1 MCNGSNERSR
11 WTNPEAGGAARLP
24 RPLAQHLQN
33 IPRTPAFAGK
43 PARQRPA
50 PVHSVSRWNMVKL
63 FTNILFAWA
72 IYVLIGGEFFNI
84 AGIAIGVFFTVYLM
98 GIKLLNA

>member
-1 MCNGSNERSR
+1 
-11 WTNPEAGGAARLP
+11 
-24 RPLAQHLQN
+24 
-33 IPRTPAFAGK
+33 
-43 PARQRPA
+43 
-50 PVHSVSRWNMVKL
+50 MVKL

-72 IYVLIGGEFFNI
+72 IYVLIGGEYFNI